1 MDKFSSFLDSCPG
14 RTELMPTMADSSKTL
29 LRISFLSLFR
39 SAAGYVSG
47 SAFWKTPGD
56 SGGGDG
62 VLELDHV
69 RPDDEGY
76 TGGELG

>member
-1 MDKFSSFLDSCPG
+1 M
-14 RTELMPTMADSSKTL
+14 
-29 LRISFLSLFR
+29 SLN
-39 SAAGYVSG
+39 SPAPGYVSG
-47 SAFWKTPGD
+47 SAFWKAPGE